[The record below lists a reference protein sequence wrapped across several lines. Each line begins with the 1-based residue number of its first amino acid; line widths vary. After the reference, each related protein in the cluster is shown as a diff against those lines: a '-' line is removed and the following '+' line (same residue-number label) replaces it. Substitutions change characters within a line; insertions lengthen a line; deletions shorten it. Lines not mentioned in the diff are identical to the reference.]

1 MQCQESRST
10 AEERIEIRDE
20 ASTEA
25 TLRFT
30 NSVVFSSDS
39 MKQGFLDKLIER
51 IQLVPPHKISQYL
64 QDLAHDRGFLE
75 TIFNS
80 LLEGIIVTDQQGRV
94 IYLNRAACDFFG
106 LHGPGNIGKVLS
118 DVVPGLLLDF
128 ITQSHEV
135 ISRDLEVFYP
145 EHRFLNF
152 YVAPLMSDEH
162 ESYVRTL
169 AGRAIILRDITNTR
183 RQAEENLATERS
195 SVAMLLA
202 SEVAHEIGNPL
213 NSLTIHLQ
221 LLERRLA
228 KLPKEQREE
237 LQHSLSVATDE
248 VTRLDQIITQFLKAM
263 RPVPLKLKME
273 DLNSV
278 VLDVLFF
285 FKQEIENRNINL
297 ELALEKNLPPIFL
310 DRDQFKQALY
320 NITRNSFQ
328 AMKEGGILRILTGC
342 DETHLWVSIGDT
354 GGGIS
359 TDQFDKI
366 FQPYFTTKAD
376 GNGLGLL
383 VVQRVVRAHG
393 GEIMLESA
401 EGKGLVFTIRL
412 PRHDRRVRF
421 LPAGEEEN

>member
-1 MQCQESRST
+1 
-10 AEERIEIRDE
+10 
-20 ASTEA
+20 
-25 TLRFT
+25 
-30 NSVVFSSDS
+30 

-51 IQLVPPHKISQYL
+51 IRLVPPHEISQYL
-64 QDLAHDRGFLE
+64 QDLARDRGFLE

-80 LLEGIIVTDQQGRV
+80 LLEGIIVTDPQGRV
-94 IYLNRAACDFFG
+94 IYLNRASCEFFG
-106 LHGPGNIGKVLS
+106 LQGPENIGKVLS
-118 DVVPGLLLDF
+118 AVVPGLSLDF
-128 ITQSHEV
+128 ITQANEV
-135 ISRDLEVFYP
+135 ASRDLEVFYP

-152 YVAPLMSDEH
+152 YVAPLMSDES
-162 ESYVRTL
+162 ENFIRTL
-169 AGRAIILRDITNTR
+169 AGRAIILRDITSTR
-183 RQAEENLATERS
+183 RQAEEALASERS
-195 SVAMLLA
+195 SVATLLA

-221 LLERRLA
+221 LLERRLS

-237 LQHSLSVATDE
+237 LQHSLSVATNE

-263 RPVPLKLKME
+263 RPLPLQLKME
-273 DLNSV
+273 ELNSV
-278 VLDVLFF
+278 ILEVLSFL
-285 FKQEIENRNINL
+285 KQEIENRNIEL
-297 ELALEKNLPPIFL
+297 ELALEKIFLPLLL

-320 NITRNSFQ
+320 NIIRNSFQ
-328 AMKEGGILRILTGC
+328 AMKESGTLRVLTGR

-359 TDQFDKI
+359 SDKFDKI
-366 FQPYFTTKAD
+366 FQPYFTTKTD

-412 PRHDRRVRF
+412 PRPDRRVRF
-421 LPAGEEEN
+421 LPGKEDK

>member
-1 MQCQESRST
+1 
-10 AEERIEIRDE
+10 
-20 ASTEA
+20 
-25 TLRFT
+25 
-30 NSVVFSSDS
+30 

-51 IQLVPPHKISQYL
+51 IRLVPPQEISQYL
-64 QDLAHDRGFLE
+64 QDLARDRGFLE
-75 TIFNS
+75 TIFNA
-80 LLEGIIVTDQQGRV
+80 LLEGIIVTDPQGRI
-94 IYLNRAACDFFG
+94 IYLNRAACEFFT
-106 LHGPGNIGKVLS
+106 LHGPENIGKLLS
-118 DVVPGLLLDF
+118 DIVPGLSLDF
-128 ITQSHEV
+128 ITQANEV
-135 ISRDLEVFYP
+135 ISRDFEIFYP

-152 YVAPLMSDEH
+152 YVAPLMSDEN
-162 ESYVRTL
+162 ENLVRTL

-183 RQAEENLATERS
+183 RQAEEALATERS
-195 SVAMLLA
+195 SVATLLA

-237 LQHSLSVATDE
+237 LQHSLSVASNE

-263 RPVPLKLKME
+263 RPVPLELKSE
-273 DLNSV
+273 ELNSV
-278 VLDVLFF
+278 TLEVLSFL
-285 FKQEIENRNINL
+285 KQEIENRNIEL
-297 ELALEKNLPPIFL
+297 DLALEKNLPPLLL

-320 NITRNSFQ
+320 NILRNSFQ
-328 AMKEGGILRILTGC
+328 AMKEGGFLRVVTGC

-366 FQPYFTTKAD
+366 FQPYFTTKTD

-412 PRHDRRVRF
+412 PRQDRRVRF
-421 LPAGEEEN
+421 LSAREEESAEKNSQG

>member
-1 MQCQESRST
+1 
-10 AEERIEIRDE
+10 
-20 ASTEA
+20 
-25 TLRFT
+25 
-30 NSVVFSSDS
+30 

-51 IQLVPPHKISQYL
+51 IRLVPPHEISQYL
-64 QDLAHDRGFLE
+64 QDLARDRGFLE
-75 TIFNS
+75 TIFNA
-80 LLEGIIVTDQQGRV
+80 LLEGIIVTDPQGRI
-94 IYLNRAACDFFG
+94 IYLNRAACEFFG
-106 LHGPGNIGKVLS
+106 LHGPENIGKLLS
-118 DVVPGLLLDF
+118 DIVPGLSLDF
-128 ITQSHEV
+128 ITQANEV

-152 YVAPLMSDEH
+152 YVAPLMSDEN

-169 AGRAIILRDITNTR
+169 AGRAIILRDITDTR
-183 RQAEENLATERS
+183 RQAEEALVTERS
-195 SVAMLLA
+195 SIATLLA

-237 LQHSLSVATDE
+237 LQHSLSIASNE

-263 RPVPLKLKME
+263 RPLPLQLKME
-273 DLNSV
+273 ELNSV
-278 VLDVLFF
+278 TLEVLSFL
-285 FKQEIENRNINL
+285 KQEIENRNIEL
-297 ELALEKNLPPIFL
+297 DLALENNLPLLLL

-320 NITRNSFQ
+320 NIIRNSFQ
-328 AMKEGGILRILTGC
+328 AMKEGGHLRVVTGC

-366 FQPYFTTKAD
+366 FQPYFTTKTD

-412 PRHDRRVRF
+412 PRQDRRARF
-421 LPAGEEEN
+421 LPAREEQQNND

>member
-1 MQCQESRST
+1 
-10 AEERIEIRDE
+10 
-20 ASTEA
+20 
-25 TLRFT
+25 
-30 NSVVFSSDS
+30 

-51 IQLVPPHKISQYL
+51 IRLVPPHEISQYL
-64 QDLAHDRGFLE
+64 QDLARDRGFLE

-80 LLEGIIVTDQQGRV
+80 LLEGIIVTDPQGRI
-94 IYLNRAACDFFG
+94 IYLNRAACEFFG
-106 LHGPGNIGKVLS
+106 LHGPENIGKILS
-118 DVVPGLLLDF
+118 DIVPGLSLDF
-128 ITQSHEV
+128 VTHAHEV
-135 ISRDLEVFYP
+135 LSRDLEVFYP

-152 YVAPLMSDEH
+152 YVAPLMSDEN

-169 AGRAIILRDITNTR
+169 AGRTIILRDITNTR
-183 RQAEENLATERS
+183 RQTEEALATERS
-195 SVAMLLA
+195 SVATLLA

-237 LQHSLSVATDE
+237 LQHSLSIASNE

-263 RPVPLKLKME
+263 RPLPLQLKME
-273 DLNSV
+273 ELNSV
-278 VLDVLFF
+278 TLEVLSFL
-285 FKQEIENRNINL
+285 KQEIENRNIEL
-297 ELALEKNLPPIFL
+297 DLALEKNLPPLLL

-320 NITRNSFQ
+320 NIIRNSFQ
-328 AMKEGGILRILTGC
+328 AMKEGGALRVITGS
-342 DETHLWVSIGDT
+342 DETHLWISIGDT

-366 FQPYFTTKAD
+366 FQPYFTTKSD

-412 PRHDRRVRF
+412 PRQDRRARF
-421 LPAGEEEN
+421 LPAREDETTEKNSQG

>member
-1 MQCQESRST
+1 
-10 AEERIEIRDE
+10 
-20 ASTEA
+20 
-25 TLRFT
+25 
-30 NSVVFSSDS
+30 

-51 IQLVPPHKISQYL
+51 IRLVPPQEISQYL
-64 QDLAHDRGFLE
+64 QDLARDRGFLE
-75 TIFNS
+75 TIFNA
-80 LLEGIIVTDQQGRV
+80 LLEGIIVTDPQGRI
-94 IYLNRAACDFFG
+94 IYLNRAACEFFA
-106 LHGPGNIGKVLS
+106 LHGPGNIGKLLS
-118 DVVPGLLLDF
+118 DIVPGLSLDF
-128 ITQSHEV
+128 ITQANEV
-135 ISRDLEVFYP
+135 ISRDLEIFYP

-152 YVAPLMSDEH
+152 YVVPLMSDEN
-162 ESYVRTL
+162 ENLVRTL

-183 RQAEENLATERS
+183 RQAEEALATERS
-195 SVAMLLA
+195 SVATLLA

-237 LQHSLSVATDE
+237 LQHSLSVASNE

-263 RPVPLKLKME
+263 RPVPLELKIE
-273 DLNSV
+273 ELNSITLE
-278 VLDVLFF
+278 VLSFL
-285 FKQEIENRNINL
+285 KQEIENRNIEL
-297 ELALEKNLPPIFL
+297 DLALEKNLPPLLL

-320 NITRNSFQ
+320 NILRNSFQ
-328 AMKEGGILRILTGC
+328 AMKEGGFLRVVTGC

-366 FQPYFTTKAD
+366 FQPYFTTKTD

-383 VVQRVVRAHG
+383 VVQRVIRAHG

-412 PRHDRRVRF
+412 PRQDRCVRF
-421 LPAGEEEN
+421 LPAREEEVKNQ

>member
-1 MQCQESRST
+1 
-10 AEERIEIRDE
+10 
-20 ASTEA
+20 
-25 TLRFT
+25 
-30 NSVVFSSDS
+30 

-51 IQLVPPHKISQYL
+51 IRLVPTQEISQYL
-64 QDLAHDRGFLE
+64 QDLARDRGFLE
-75 TIFNS
+75 TIFNA
-80 LLEGIIVTDQQGRV
+80 LLEGIIVTDPQGRI
-94 IYLNRAACDFFG
+94 IYLNRAACEFFT
-106 LHGPGNIGKVLS
+106 LHGPENIGKLLS
-118 DVVPGLLLDF
+118 DIVPGLSLDF
-128 ITQSHEV
+128 ITQANEV
-135 ISRDLEVFYP
+135 ISRDFEIFYP

-152 YVAPLMSDEH
+152 YVAPLMSDEN
-162 ESYVRTL
+162 ENLVRTL

-183 RQAEENLATERS
+183 RQAEEALATERS
-195 SVAMLLA
+195 SVATLLA

-237 LQHSLSVATDE
+237 LQHSLSVASNE

-263 RPVPLKLKME
+263 RPVPLELKRE
-273 DLNSV
+273 ELNSV
-278 VLDVLFF
+278 TLEVLSFL
-285 FKQEIENRNINL
+285 KQEIENRNIEL
-297 ELALEKNLPPIFL
+297 DLALEKNLPPLLL

-320 NITRNSFQ
+320 NILRNSFQ
-328 AMKEGGILRILTGC
+328 AMKEGGFLRVVTGC

-366 FQPYFTTKAD
+366 FQPYFTTKTD

-412 PRHDRRVRF
+412 PRQDRRVRF
-421 LPAGEEEN
+421 LSAREEESAEKKSQG